1 MSNSENYPRVVYV
14 SAEELAKVKQ
24 DSRDRDAAALASG
37 KMSQKDLI
45 KKNDI
50 FAGIDFSK
58 AKIISVGDKK
68 YEDID

>member
-1 MSNSENYPRVVYV
+1 MSNRENNPRVVYV

-24 DSRDRDAAALASG
+24 DSRDRDAAALAAG
-37 KMSQKDLI
+37 AMSQKDLI

-58 AKIISVGDKK
+58 AKIVSVGGRK
-68 YEDID
+68 YEDIN